1 MCVRNN
7 PKRDVITCAI
17 HGNRYSRWLILI
29 TVSVSIILSETV
41 ICTDQNLCGLQ
52 HVESYW
58 KALI

>member
-7 PKRDVITCAI
+7 PKSDVITCAT
-17 HGNRYSRWLILI
+17 HENRYSHWLILI
-29 TVSVSIILSETV
+29 TVSISIILSETV
-41 ICTDQNLCGLQ
+41 VCTDQNFCGLQ